1 MAEFIKDGF
10 SFFDGFFN
18 EPVFNLNDLD
28 KNKIDYIIT
37 NRIKN
42 VSIDNSIFEC
52 DLLHK
57 LDFIEEVYVSNNICL
72 EGFYQL
78 KKLKRIVI
86 NIENNKKSIDYS
98 NFPNLE
104 VLSIDWYSFFPD
116 LSKNEN
122 LKELSV
128 WKFKPKSKSLN
139 ELRLPE
145 GLEKLHITESNIL
158 TLEGL
163 QLSNLKEFEGHY
175 CNSLESINGI
185 ENFSSSL
192 KILILDYC
200 RKLTQYN
207 DLKNAKNLEKII
219 LGSSGDIPSLDWL
232 TKLKKVKHFSF
243 WNTKLLDGDTSPCF
257 GIDYVSFQNQKH
269 YNHKAEEFSK

>member
-10 SFFDGFFN
+10 SFFDGFFS

-42 VSIDNSIFEC
+42 VSIDHSILEC
-52 DLLHK
+52 DFLYK
-57 LDFIEEVYVSNNICL
+57 LEFIEEIYLSNNICL
-72 EGFYQL
+72 EGFYKLQN
-78 KKLKRIVI
+78 LKRIVI
-86 NIENNKKSIDYS
+86 NIDNNKKTIDFS
-98 NFPNLE
+98 SFPNLE
-104 VLSIDWYSFFPD
+104 ILSIDWYGFFPD
-116 LSKNEN
+116 LSKNKK

-128 WKFKPKSKSLN
+128 WKFRPKSKSLT
-139 ELRLPE
+139 ELRLPI

-163 QLSNLKEFEGHY
+163 HLSNLKEFEGHY
-175 CNSLESINGI
+175 CNSLKSTNGI
-185 ENFSSSL
+185 ENFSSNL
-192 KILILDYC
+192 KFLILDHC
-200 RKLTQYN
+200 KKLTKYN
-207 DLKNAKNLEKII
+207 DLENAQNLEKII

-232 TKLKKVKHFSF
+232 KKLKKVKHFSF

-269 YNHKAEEFSK
+269 YNHKAEEFSR

>member
-10 SFFDGFFN
+10 SFFDGFFGQS
-18 EPVFNLNDLD
+18 VFNLNDLD
-28 KNKIDYIIT
+28 KNKLDYIIT

-42 VSIDNSIFEC
+42 VSIDNAILEC
-52 DLLHK
+52 DFLYK
-57 LDFIEEVYVSNNICL
+57 LEFIEEVYLGNTICL

-78 KKLKRIVI
+78 KNLKRIVI
-86 NIENNKKSIDYS
+86 NIENHKKSIDFS

-104 VLSIDWYSFFPD
+104 ILSIDWYGFFPD
-116 LSKNEN
+116 LSKNTK

-128 WKFKPKSKSLN
+128 WKYRPKSKSLA
-139 ELRLPE
+139 ELRLPVS
-145 GLEKLHITESNIL
+145 LEKLHITESNIL

-175 CNSLESINGI
+175 CNSLASINGI

-207 DLKNAKNLEKII
+207 NLKNAQNLEKII
-219 LGSSGDIPSLDWL
+219 LGSSGDIPSLGWL
-232 TKLKKVKHFSF
+232 KKIKKVKHFSF

-269 YNHKAEEFSK
+269 YHHKAEEFSR